1 MIKRSKIPQVRQHV
15 RDKATINHLTSGP
28 SKPDMAPQGEKNR
41 RQFTERNGRKLEKAI
56 HQEWTPDK
64 GGLTRF

>member
-28 SKPDMAPQGEKNR
+28 SKPDMAPRGEKNR

-64 GGLTRF
+64 GGLARF

>member
-1 MIKRSKIPQVRQHV
+1 
-15 RDKATINHLTSGP
+15 
-28 SKPDMAPQGEKNR
+28 MAPEGAKNH

-56 HQEWTPDK
+56 HEEWTPDK